1 MIISGV
7 RREDQSRGTLSLSL
21 LEKYNQLYSR
31 GSHIHDAHP
40 GSRHRCDPA
49 VLIELTGVY
58 LIPAYFA
65 SSIMNA
71 RVD

>member
-7 RREDQSRGTLSLSL
+7 RREDQSRGTLSLSV

-31 GSHIHDAHP
+31 GSHAPEAQPD
-40 GSRHRCDPA
+40 SRPRCDPG
-49 VLIELTGVY
+49 VRLELPGVY

-65 SSIMNA
+65 SSPINA
-71 RVD
+71 RMD